1 MIFFTL
7 TSYILIII
15 FACVGGFFSKKLSI
29 RNSFFYNIIAGLL
42 IYSIINLLINFFTSL
57 HSMAYYLIVL
67 LVVIFSLKE
76 IKLIKYNDFLYSF
89 ILCLFSSLISY
100 KMHPGYDAGLYHFP
114 FQSWISSEKIAFGLN
129 NLNHRFSIT
138 SIYSYWSAPLWI
150 GTSPIMLITLQVSIY
165 AIFFIYLF
173 NLINTKF
180 TVLKIFAFAT
190 IISFPLWNRYQVP
203 TYGLAD
209 TAYGI
214 FLFISIIF
222 FIQNYLKIDSK
233 EVIANN
239 DLFNLLTLASLDVTL
254 KPSGL
259 LIIIFYLFGFFIFKK
274 KITIENRILIL
285 PMIFLVLWYAKN
297 IIISSCLNPILKFT
311 CIKTQWYNA
320 EYINMLEQQLLEW
333 REKIFVNKD
342 YFQDLLNIKLFVF
355 ILVFFFIIRLVKKY
369 TNINNL
375 SKIIKNNKTI
385 IRLLLV
391 IIYLLTITQ
400 FQKLE
405 GYYQNLDIVGADFSK
420 KIIKTEIINILTFNL
435 VCLFA
440 LYFFFYKKIKLDSNY
455 FYIIL
460 DKFPLIYLIFC
471 FTLWLINVADPRL
484 AYGYFALLLPLIIFT
499 FNSQIIKYSNEDYKK
514 SFILI
519 IFSILNITNNLQIKN
534 IFNVEYV
541 PPPEVNYTVRK
552 EYGNKPDLK
561 KDNLCWMIKDCYY
574 YERDIQKEK
583 FFYNYYILKLKN

>member
-1 MIFFTL
+1 
-7 TSYILIII
+7 
-15 FACVGGFFSKKLSI
+15 
-29 RNSFFYNIIAGLL
+29 
-42 IYSIINLLINFFTSL
+42 
-57 HSMAYYLIVL
+57 
-67 LVVIFSLKE
+67 
-76 IKLIKYNDFLYSF
+76 
-89 ILCLFSSLISY
+89 
-100 KMHPGYDAGLYHFP
+100 
-114 FQSWISSEKIAFGLN
+114 
-129 NLNHRFSIT
+129 
-138 SIYSYWSAPLWI
+138 
-150 GTSPIMLITLQVSIY
+150 
-165 AIFFIYLF
+165 
-173 NLINTKF
+173 
-180 TVLKIFAFAT
+180 
-190 IISFPLWNRYQVP
+190 
-203 TYGLAD
+203 
-209 TAYGI
+209 
-214 FLFISIIF
+214 
-222 FIQNYLKIDSK
+222 
-233 EVIANN
+233 
-239 DLFNLLTLASLDVTL
+239 
-254 KPSGL
+254 
-259 LIIIFYLFGFFIFKK
+259 
-274 KITIENRILIL
+274 
-285 PMIFLVLWYAKN
+285 MIFLVLWYAKN

-375 SKIIKNNKTI
+375 SKIIKSKKTI